1 MRKKL
6 TRIFRNLIF
15 LAAGI
20 ALFYWIYKDMDMQ
33 ELKRAAG
40 SLKWGWII
48 VSLILGTLSNLSR
61 AFRWMMLLAPTGY
74 RVKWYNS
81 FLAVLV
87 LYLVNLLIPR
97 AGEIARCSVL
107 TRYEQVPFPKAIG
120 TVVVERI
127 TDLAVMLVLAII
139 IFALNFSTIKE
150 FFVLH
155 PEFGSNIRNILT
167 LRSLFIL
174 SLGIAVLAVVYILW
188 TRKSGKPLIVK
199 LRKIKDDFVSGLRS
213 LSQVSNIWA
222 YLGHSLFIFVMWLLM
237 LYSVF
242 LAYEPTAQLGLRVA
256 MITFLMGGLAMLAPV
271 QGGIGPWHFMVY
283 ETLFIFGISK
293 AHGKIFALI
302 AHTSTNLIYL
312 FIGLIALLLL
322 PVVNS
327 GFRNSLKNRFAR

>member
-1 MRKKL
+1 MKKKFI
-6 TRIFRNLIF
+6 RIFRNILF
-15 LAAGI
+15 LAAGV

-33 ELKRAAG
+33 QLKNAAG
-40 SLKWGWII
+40 NLKWGWII

-87 LYLVNLLIPR
+87 LYLVNLIIPR
-97 AGEIARCSVL
+97 AGELARCSVL

-127 TDLAVMLVLAII
+127 TDLVIMLILAAII
-139 IFALNFSTIKE
+139 FSLNLSTIKE
-150 FFVLH
+150 FFLEH
-155 PEFGSNIRNILT
+155 PEFGNNIRAVLT
-167 LRSLFIL
+167 FRNLIIGIFA
-174 SLGIAVLAVVYILW
+174 IAVLAVLYLLW
-188 TRKSGKPLIVK
+188 ARKSGNSLMIK
-199 LRKIKDDFVSGLRS
+199 LRKIKDDFIAGMRS
-213 LSQVSNIWA
+213 ISQVSNIWI

-242 LAYEPTAQLGLRVA
+242 LAYEPTAHLGLRVA

-283 ETLFIFGISK
+283 ETLFIFGITK

-312 FIGLIALLLL
+312 VIGLIALLLL
-322 PVVNS
+322 PIVNS
-327 GFRNSLKNRFAR
+327 GFRKKRVKQVTD